1 MFSDTREFSSLF
13 SRARKVRDAYERVF
27 GGRGSAKDAEIV
39 LADLITLCK
48 PYDSVLV
55 PGQPDIT
62 GVNEGKRIVWLH
74 LQAQINLTDVEMR
87 TMVSNYAKE
96 EEVAYRQPG
105 EDE

>member
-1 MFSDTREFSSLF
+1 MDFSSLL
-13 SRARKVRDAYERVF
+13 SRARKVHGAYERVF
-27 GGRGSAKDAEIV
+27 SGRGSAKDAEIV

-74 LQAQINLTDVEMR
+74 LTAQINLTDEEMR
-87 TMVSNYAKE
+87 KMVANYAKE
-96 EEVAYRQPG
+96 EEIAYSQPG
-105 EDE
+105 EEE